1 MQRSVV
7 GGPLWGAYSSSRHGN
22 ERVGHHESPLK
33 PLAMSVDAV
42 EESTTHR
49 WTAILLPTMDRVTV
63 LNGANGQRVAVLSV
77 SNENE
82 AIERDKEDKVDHDDE
97 MNGGEKAGHN
107 GGDPAKS
114 ENEDDD
120 ANHTADDDNE
130 EAKVEIEDSDAVDD
144 HAENGNKES
153 GRQRR
158 RKSRRVP
165 VCRRR
170 PRRSISSVTTSNVG
184 LVWVGCSD
192 GTLHVFDLTILVPHV
207 RLWSSEETT
216 LLRPTRHYR
225 IASSQTSI
233 AHLSLCHSPH
243 HQQQPDGT
251 LAPNSVDDDN
261 DRVLLYAVL
270 TQETA
275 TSQTRTKGSKKHGTV
290 VSLVRLFLACP
301 AVIAKPDQSIP
312 PADAPLLLREQD
324 SISVPIVVLD
334 QYECDQRAATSS
346 VPFFLDAIRSTE
358 TAAPHGGGAVVVVV
372 ASTTKVSLYYDN
384 AHSNG
389 DSNHPTLKIVLDQ
402 SIGLSVEQR
411 LTSCAVHHDTGDLAC
426 GYASGVIRM
435 VHSVIPAVA
444 KHGIVGQPRTPVGGK
459 SNPSSQPLEERN
471 PTAITRKLLVRK
483 VHWHAHAVGSLTYDT
498 GGTGFLYSGGQE
510 SVLLTWL
517 AQKQQQYT
525 SSASDKPIHKLPR
538 IALGA
543 IQHVLYIPAN
553 HPSSLTSTTPDTVLV
568 ACTDN
573 SLQLLDAQSKS
584 LVWKYQGLA
593 AGTCHIASE
602 GMDNVER
609 PPCMTIL
616 NNNVIALSGL
626 THAPGCIQWF
636 QLDTQRVAQQWDVVP
651 FNRVSHTERF
661 GDTKQH
667 PPAMP
672 TPVLT
677 HAVFAQNHAVA
688 VTIDV
693 VPTEITSIGAM
704 VRLSGDNDAAVCGS
718 TTTIRF
724 WRQQSTKA
732 AKETM
737 SSTLLPSYE
746 CVAAM
751 TFPHGSRHRVAALAM
766 NADGSV
772 AATASN
778 EESAIRLWWRRR
790 RRDDVSTNEM
800 DDKDTSK
807 SKRRRLAP
815 SELTTPADSEMDE
828 WTCRC
833 KIGIPSGYANFPV
846 SALSFSLDSSVF
858 AVAHGAFVTM
868 WDLESVALLTALRHE
883 DDSPLQSMSF
893 LAPSDR
899 LSDGLMLLHSAT
911 CVSLRSPHGNR
922 GPNVGWNWK
931 LPNDE
936 IKKQTGRITAVA
948 FLPVHEIVAI
958 AQYYQHNDQSRV
970 VVIDAL
976 TGLPFR
982 KLRGH
987 SSPIFDHVSGAI
999 VTLVATNQQ
1008 WRSRAELDGV
1018 DFDNVVLT
1026 MYALTNMGEMVR
1038 FTNRTREKEA
1048 GKLEAGYSEKP
1059 APSPRF
1065 EVLENDYDHK
1075 RKIQVLEVDDLER
1088 APTGALSLEHFG
1100 GISSDDGS
1108 MASSQLPLL
1117 RGAFVRA
1124 FIGRNLL
1131 RRDMEQ

>member
-1 MQRSVV
+1 
-7 GGPLWGAYSSSRHGN
+7 
-22 ERVGHHESPLK
+22 
-33 PLAMSVDAV
+33 
-42 EESTTHR
+42 
-49 WTAILLPTMDRVTV
+49 
-63 LNGANGQRVAVLSV
+63 
-77 SNENE
+77 
-82 AIERDKEDKVDHDDE
+82 
-97 MNGGEKAGHN
+97 
-107 GGDPAKS
+107 
-114 ENEDDD
+114 
-120 ANHTADDDNE
+120 
-130 EAKVEIEDSDAVDD
+130 
-144 HAENGNKES
+144 
-153 GRQRR
+153 
-158 RKSRRVP
+158 
-165 VCRRR
+165 
-170 PRRSISSVTTSNVG
+170 
-184 LVWVGCSD
+184 
-192 GTLHVFDLTILVPHV
+192 
-207 RLWSSEETT
+207 
-216 LLRPTRHYR
+216 
-225 IASSQTSI
+225 
-233 AHLSLCHSPH
+233 
-243 HQQQPDGT
+243 
-251 LAPNSVDDDN
+251 
-261 DRVLLYAVL
+261 
-270 TQETA
+270 
-275 TSQTRTKGSKKHGTV
+275 
-290 VSLVRLFLACP
+290 
-301 AVIAKPDQSIP
+301 
-312 PADAPLLLREQD
+312 
-324 SISVPIVVLD
+324 
-334 QYECDQRAATSS
+334 
-346 VPFFLDAIRSTE
+346 
-358 TAAPHGGGAVVVVV
+358 
-372 ASTTKVSLYYDN
+372 
-384 AHSNG
+384 
-389 DSNHPTLKIVLDQ
+389 
-402 SIGLSVEQR
+402 
-411 LTSCAVHHDTGDLAC
+411 
-426 GYASGVIRM
+426 
-435 VHSVIPAVA
+435 
-444 KHGIVGQPRTPVGGK
+444 
-459 SNPSSQPLEERN
+459 
-471 PTAITRKLLVRK
+471 
-483 VHWHAHAVGSLTYDT
+483 
-498 GGTGFLYSGGQE
+498 
-510 SVLLTWL
+510 
-517 AQKQQQYT
+517 
-525 SSASDKPIHKLPR
+525 
-538 IALGA
+538 
-543 IQHVLYIPAN
+543 
-553 HPSSLTSTTPDTVLV
+553 
-568 ACTDN
+568 
-573 SLQLLDAQSKS
+573 
-584 LVWKYQGLA
+584 
-593 AGTCHIASE
+593 
-602 GMDNVER
+602 
-609 PPCMTIL
+609 
-616 NNNVIALSGL
+616 
-626 THAPGCIQWF
+626 
-636 QLDTQRVAQQWDVVP
+636 
-651 FNRVSHTERF
+651 
-661 GDTKQH
+661 
-667 PPAMP
+667 
-672 TPVLT
+672 
-677 HAVFAQNHAVA
+677 
-688 VTIDV
+688 
-693 VPTEITSIGAM
+693 
-704 VRLSGDNDAAVCGS
+704 
-718 TTTIRF
+718 
-724 WRQQSTKA
+724 
-732 AKETM
+732 M

-846 SALSFSLDSSVF
+846 SALSFSPDSSVF

-868 WDLESVALLTALRHE
+868 WDLKSVALLTALRHE